1 MHTQRE
7 NTIFSG
13 SNQPAAGFSQLA
25 KSALWGC
32 CLTVKEHVIAT
43 HQELAILRRCATLAC
58 GEPDQIIHVVS
69 RAKSNHTKF
78 IVNTLM
84 HFGVSCGQI
93 MVRSALR
100 NETAPEGIW
109 LFVANRRPVNSAE
122 N

>member
-1 MHTQRE
+1 MRTQSE
-7 NTIFSG
+7 NIIVSG
-13 SNQPAAGFSQLA
+13 CNQSAAGFPQLA

-32 CLTVKEHVIAT
+32 CLNMKEHVIAT

-58 GEPDQIIHVVS
+58 GEPDQIIHVIS
-69 RAKSNHTKF
+69 RDKSSHTKF

-109 LFVANRRPVNSAE
+109 LFVANRHLVN
-122 N
+122 